1 MNIDK
6 IKLKINSLKG
16 KEVFVKVN
24 IGRNKYEYY
33 DGVID
38 DISNNL
44 FTVRV
49 DNLIKS
55 FTFSDIL
62 TKDVQLKVK

>member
-1 MNIDK
+1 MNIEK
-6 IKLKINSLKG
+6 IKLKIISLKG
-16 KEVFVKVN
+16 SKVSIRVN
-24 IGRNKYEYY
+24 VGRNKYEHYE
-33 DGVID
+33 GIIE

-49 DNLIKS
+49 DNLVKS